1 MMRRDKNVEKVGDL
15 VKKKS
20 FVTIIQQSKYGLGCL
35 TVEVP
40 RLHTIRHTHTHTA
53 LLCTSDQPVAQAAT
67 YTTQHNTTQ
76 HKRQTSMPSTGFVLM
91 NPEIKQPQTYTLD
104 CVAIKQPQTYTL
116 DCMATWISHS
126 SSF

>member
-76 HKRQTSMPSTGFVLM
+76 ETNINALNRICTHESRNKAATDLHLGLRSNKAATDLHLGLYGHMD
-91 NPEIKQPQTYTLD
+91 QP
-104 CVAIKQPQTYTL
+104 
-116 DCMATWISHS
+116 
-126 SSF
+126 